1 MAKAKALPESDLVA
15 KAKGLEKDD
24 VVTQARAL
32 TERPD
37 VMVGLA
43 FAGGVFGSFV
53 LKKLGR

>member
-1 MAKAKALPESDLVA
+1 MA

>member
-1 MAKAKALPESDLVA
+1 MVA
-15 KAKGLEKDD
+15 
-24 VVTQARAL
+24 QARVL
-32 TERPD
+32 TERPE